1 MTLRALFPLCLAS
14 ASLLISPGCES
25 VRSDIREGVRE
36 KIAGPQYRERAFGGD
51 ARATFDAARRAVIA
65 MGFRVD
71 RAGGAAQGKIVAFG
85 GLQAGQDLAASRQ
98 IRLQIDISPY
108 GNESRV
114 RALFT
119 EVLEDDFARGPGHA
133 TENSLKDSPLYEVL
147 FRRIED
153 GLKQP

>member
-1 MTLRALFPLCLAS
+1 MTSRAFFSLCFVA
-14 ASLLISPGCES
+14 ASLIVSPGCES

-36 KIAGPQYRERAFGGD
+36 KIAGPQYRERSFGGD
-51 ARATFDAARRAVIA
+51 ARATFDVTRRAVVA

-71 RAGGAAQGKIVAFG
+71 RAGGAAQGKLVAFSG
-85 GLQAGQDLAASRQ
+85 VQTGQDMATSRQ